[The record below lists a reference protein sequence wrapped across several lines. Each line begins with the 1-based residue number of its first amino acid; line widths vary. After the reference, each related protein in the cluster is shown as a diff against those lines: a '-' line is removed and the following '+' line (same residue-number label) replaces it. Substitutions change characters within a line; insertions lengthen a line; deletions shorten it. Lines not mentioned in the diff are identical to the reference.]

1 MDHGRVAATVL
12 EAVGGPENISA
23 AAHCAT
29 RLRMVLVDS
38 TKIDQNMLDNDAD
51 IKGTFSAG
59 GMFQVIIG
67 PGDVNHV
74 YEKLTAAGVR
84 EVSKDEAK
92 GVAAEKQNVF
102 ARFIKTIADIFV
114 PILPALIAGGL
125 MMSLNN
131 VMTAQGLFGPKS
143 LIELWPWL
151 TDYAALI
158 QLVAS
163 AAFAAL
169 PVLIGFSATKRFG
182 GNPYLGAALGAAMI
196 SAELINAYAQV
207 AALEAGT
214 MAYWELFGLSVSQV
228 GYQGQVIPMIAV
240 AWLLATIEKW
250 LHKRLK
256 GTTDFL
262 VTPLVTMILTGF
274 LAFVVVGPIM
284 RIVAGG
290 ITEGLLWL
298 YTHGGPV
305 GGFIFGLVYSP
316 IVVTGLH
323 QSFPAIELPLIA
335 DVATTGGSFILPIAS
350 MANAAQGAA
359 ALAIFLMIR
368 NQKIKGLAGAASAS
382 AFFGITEPAIFGVN
396 LRIRWAFFCGM
407 IGSAFGSALVGLFDL
422 RSMSLGSAGLL
433 GFVAMVPKDIP
444 LFFVALSTSIA
455 ISFGLTMFWG
465 RTRGKADLVEGVQEV
480 VEDFAAIDEAATVSA
495 IIEGD
500 DLPVGY
506 ATPAG
511 EGGSV
516 ATAVLDKVEVS
527 EQAGVITSPLHGIAL
542 PLSQVPDAGFAS
554 GAVGKGVAIYPI
566 EGMVRSPGNGKV
578 VMTFPT
584 GHAIGL
590 RLDSGAELLIHIGI
604 DTVNMEGNG
613 FTVHA
618 SKGDT
623 VKAGDPLVS
632 FDREAI
638 EAAGYSPITP
648 VLVTNHKRFADVEVA
663 ATGPID
669 FADPLLLVEAQQR

>member
-1 MDHGRVAATVL
+1 MDHGRVAKTVL

-29 RLRMVLVDS
+29 RLRMVLVDE
-38 TKIDQNMLDNDAD
+38 TKIDQETLDNDPD
-51 IKGTFSAG
+51 VKGTFSAG
-59 GMFQVIIG
+59 GMYQVIIG
-67 PGDVNHV
+67 PGDVNIV
-74 YEKLTAAGVR
+74 YKHLADEGVR

-92 GVAAEKQNVF
+92 GVAAEQQNAF
-102 ARFIKTIADIFV
+102 TRFIKVIADIFV

-131 VMTAQGLFGPKS
+131 VMTAEGLFGPRS
-143 LIELWPWL
+143 LIQLWPWL

-196 SAELINAYAQV
+196 SSELVNAYAQV
-207 AALEAGT
+207 AVLEAGE
-214 MAYWELFGLSVSQV
+214 MPYWKLFGLSVEQV
-228 GYQGQVIPMIAV
+228 GYQGQVIPMIAI

-262 VTPLVTMILTGF
+262 VTPLVTMIVTGF
-274 LAFVVVGPIM
+274 LAFVIVGPIM
-284 RIVAGG
+284 RIVSMG
-290 ITEGLLWL
+290 ITDGLLWL

-305 GGFIFGLVYSP
+305 GGFVFGLVYSP

-350 MANAAQGAA
+350 MANSAQAAA
-359 ALAIFLMIR
+359 ALGIFLMIR
-368 NQKIKGLAGAASAS
+368 NKKIKGMAGAASAS

-396 LRIRWAFFCGM
+396 LRIRWAFFAGM

-422 RSMSLGSAGLL
+422 RSMSLGSAGIL

-444 LFFVALSTSIA
+444 LFFVAQAVA
-455 ISFGLTMFWG
+455 IGVAFGLTILYG
-465 RTRGKADLVEGVQEV
+465 KTRGKADLSEGVKEV
-480 VEDFAAIDEAATVSA
+480 VEDFEAIDEAAAATA

-500 DLPVGY
+500 DVPTGY
-506 ATPAG
+506 AMREEDGAAT
-511 EGGSV
+511 SV
-516 ATAVLDKVEVS
+516 AVLDEVVVEELVDVV
-527 EQAGVITSPLHGIAL
+527 ASPMHGIAM

-554 GAVGKGVAIYPI
+554 GAVGKGAAIYPI
-566 EGMVRSPGNGKV
+566 EGMVRAPGAGKV

-584 GHAIGL
+584 GHAVGMK
-590 RLDSGAELLIHIGI
+590 LDNGVELLIHIGI
-604 DTVNMEGNG
+604 DTVNMEGKG

-618 SKGDT
+618 NRGDL

-632 FDREAI
+632 FDRDAI
-638 EAAGYSPITP
+638 EAAGFSAITP
-648 VLVTNHKRFADVEVA
+648 VLVTNHKRFASVEQLTA
-663 ATGPID
+663 GPID
-669 FADPLLLVEAQQR
+669 FGEELLSAEPKAQ

>member
-1 MDHGRVAATVL
+1 MDHSRVADTVL
-12 EAVGGPENISA
+12 KAVGGPENISA

-38 TKIDQNMLDNDAD
+38 TKIDQATLDNDPD
-51 IKGTFSAG
+51 VKGTFSAG

-74 YEKLTAAGVR
+74 YKELTNRGVR

-92 GVAAEKQNVF
+92 GVAAEQQNVF
-102 ARFIKTIADIFV
+102 ARFIKMVADIFV

-131 VMTAQGLFGPKS
+131 VMTAQGLFGPQS

-196 SAELINAYAQV
+196 SSELINAYAQV

-214 MAYWELFGLSVSQV
+214 MTYWQLFGLTVSQV

-240 AWLLATIEKW
+240 AWILATIEKW

-274 LAFVVVGPIM
+274 LAFIVVGPIM

-290 ITEGLLWL
+290 ITDGLLWL

-444 LFFVALSTSIA
+444 LFFVALSTAIA
-455 ISFGLTMFWG
+455 ISFGLTMFYG
-465 RTRGKADLVEGVQEV
+465 KTRGKADLVEGTQEV
-480 VEDFAAIDEAATVSA
+480 VDDFKKIDEAAVVSA
-495 IIEGD
+495 VIEGD

-511 EGGSV
+511 EGAT
-516 ATAVLDKVEVS
+516 ATAVLDKVEV
-527 EQAGVITSPLHGIAL
+527 EELAGVINSPMHGIAM
-542 PLSQVPDAGFAS
+542 PLSAVPDAGFAS
-554 GAVGKGVAIYPI
+554 GAVGKGAAIYPI
-566 EGMVRSPGNGKV
+566 EGVVRSPGAGKV

-584 GHAIGL
+584 GHAVGL
-590 RLDSGAELLIHIGI
+590 KLDNGVELLIHIGI
-604 DTVNMEGNG
+604 DTVNMKGEG
-613 FTVHA
+613 FQVHA
-618 SKGDT
+618 NKGD
-623 VKAGDPLVS
+623 VVNAGDPLVT
-632 FDREAI
+632 FDRKAI
-638 EAAGYSPITP
+638 EDAGYSPITP
-648 VLVTNHKRFADVEVA
+648 VLVTNHKRFAGVEASVA
-663 ATGPID
+663 GPVD
-669 FADPLLLVEAQQR
+669 FADPLLLVEAKPQ